1 MKRLTIGSVWPDD
14 VWVDRDKQPV
24 CADFAQ
30 YLPADVDLVTAS
42 HPVMP
47 GPSSVALN
55 RGIAD
60 GGTVE
65 EAARR
70 LLRYRPDG
78 IAYYCATIS
87 FVRGPGGD
95 RRLADGIAAA
105 TDLPVT
111 TTGTAMVAAFQA
123 LGLKRIAVASPYL
136 PEVEAMF
143 ADFIR
148 HHGVAVVASESLH
161 LPEDH
166 SIVPAQV
173 MAEVAVAA
181 DRPDAEA
188 VFIGCS
194 GQRLARHLERLERRL
209 GKKVLSANQVT
220 GWHLLR
226 LLGRRERIP
235 QLGCLAD
242 VCPVGDAGHR
252 ESMAAAAR
260 ACR

>member
-1 MKRLTIGSVWPDD
+1 MKRLTIGGVWPDD
-14 VWVDRDKQPV
+14 VWVDRDKKPV
-24 CADFAQ
+24 CADFAR
-30 YLPADVDLVTAS
+30 YLPPDVDLVTAS
-42 HPVMP
+42 HPVLP

-55 RGIAD
+55 RAIAD

-78 IAYYCATIS
+78 IAYYCTTIS
-87 FVRGPGGD
+87 FVRGVGGD
-95 RRLADGIAAA
+95 RRLADAIAAA

-111 TTGTAMVAAFQA
+111 TTSTAMVAAFRA
-123 LGLKRIAVASPYL
+123 LGLQRIAVASPYL
-136 PEVEAMF
+136 PEVEAKF

-148 HHGVAVVASESLH
+148 QHGVAVVASESLH

-166 SIVPAQV
+166 SIVPVQE
-173 MAEVAVAA
+173 MAEVAAAA

-194 GQRLARHLERLERRL
+194 GQRLAPHLQSLERRL
-209 GKKVLSANQVT
+209 GKQVLSANQVT
-220 GWHLLR
+220 GWHVLR
-226 LLGRRERIP
+226 LLGCNERIP

-242 VCPVGDAGHR
+242 VCTPNRYVAPAQR
-252 ESMAAAAR
+252 PI
-260 ACR
+260 

>member
-1 MKRLTIGSVWPDD
+1 MKRLTIGGVWPDD

-24 CADFAQ
+24 CADFAR
-30 YLPADVDLVTAS
+30 YLPPDVDLVTAS

-47 GPSSVALN
+47 GPSSVPLN
-55 RGIAD
+55 RAIAD
-60 GGTVE
+60 GGTVQ

-78 IAYYCATIS
+78 IAYYCTTIS

-95 RRLADGIAAA
+95 RRLADAIAAA
-105 TDLPVT
+105 TNLPVT
-111 TTGTAMVAAFQA
+111 TTSTAMVAAFQA
-123 LGLKRIAVASPYL
+123 LGLQRIAVASPYL
-136 PEVEAMF
+136 PDVEAKL

-148 HHGVAVVASESLH
+148 QHGVAVVASASLH

-166 SIVPAQV
+166 SIVPVQE
-173 MAEVAVAA
+173 MAAVAAAA

-194 GQRLARHLERLERRL
+194 GQRLAHHLESLERRL
-209 GKKVLSANQVT
+209 GKRVLCANQVT
-220 GWHLLR
+220 GWHMLR
-226 LLGRRERIP
+226 LLGRNERIA

-242 VCPVGDAGHR
+242 VCP
-252 ESMAAAAR
+252 AAAAVSR
-260 ACR
+260 SVP